1 MRDIIIIK
9 DIKDLIKRMVA
20 MKSDFY
26 ICGAIMLIAC
36 LCQVLCNSIEN

>member
-1 MRDIIIIK
+1 MRDIIIK
-9 DIKDLIKRMVA
+9 DIEDLIKRMVA